1 MKAISLNSQIL
12 RLAIPSILA
21 NITIPLVGLVDTA
34 IVGHIANAAT
44 IGGIAIGTMLFD
56 LLYWNMAFLRLGTG
70 GLIAQAFGR
79 GDNKEISRV
88 FVQGI
93 STAALLALFV
103 LAIQYLFVKAAF
115 LFIEC
120 TPQVQNL
127 ATEYF
132 FIRIWAAPATISLY
146 VFKGFFIG
154 MQNTVIPM
162 AVELTINVTNIL
174 ASIYFALYTPMGFAG
189 IAAGTVVAQ
198 YSGMALSI
206 VFLFSRYRYLF
217 ADVKILACIKLGEM
231 KSFFVLNADLLV
243 RSLCFLFVYVGFTSL
258 SAKYGDVA
266 LAVCSI
272 MMKLMMLFSYF
283 VDGFAYAAEA
293 LTGRFIGA
301 KDATSLHRA
310 VKIIFVWS
318 GIIGVVSTFVYL
330 FAADDMILLMTKDTN
345 VIEASGEYIGWMLV
359 MPIIS
364 CLAFTWD
371 GVYIGATAS
380 KAIRNSM
387 LWAVVGFFA
396 VYYALSHSL
405 GLHALWGA
413 YIIHL
418 LARSAY
424 LTVRAKKDVFSR
436 VG

>member
-1 MKAISLNSQIL
+1 MNRSVLK
-12 RLAIPSILA
+12 LAVPSILA
-21 NITIPLVGLVDTA
+21 NITVPLVGMVDLA
-34 IVGHIANAAT
+34 IAGRLGDASVIGAVAIA
-44 IGGIAIGTMLFD
+44 TMLFD

-93 STAALLALFV
+93 STATLLALFV
-103 LAIQYLFVKAAF
+103 LAIQYLFVKVAF

-132 FIRIWAAPATISLY
+132 FIRIWAAPATVSLY

-162 AVELTINVTNIL
+162 AVELTINITNIL

-310 VKIIFVWS
+310 IKIIFVWS

-330 FAADDMILLMTKDTN
+330 VAADDMILLMTKDTN

-424 LTVRAKKDVFSR
+424 LTIKAKEDVFSR

>member
-1 MKAISLNSQIL
+1 MNRSVLK
-12 RLAIPSILA
+12 LAVPSIFA
-21 NITIPLVGLVDTA
+21 NITVPLVGMVDLA
-34 IVGHIANAAT
+34 IAGRLGDASVIGAVAIA
-44 IGGIAIGTMLFD
+44 TMLFD

-146 VFKGFFIG
+146 VFKGFYIG

-206 VFLFSRYRYLF
+206 VFLLSRYRYLF

-231 KSFFVLNADLLV
+231 KNFFVLNADLLV

-424 LTVRAKKDVFSR
+424 LTIRAKEDVFSR

>member
-1 MKAISLNSQIL
+1 MNRSVLK
-12 RLAIPSILA
+12 LAVPSIFA
-21 NITIPLVGLVDTA
+21 NITVPLVGMVDLA
-34 IVGHIANAAT
+34 IAGRLGDASVIGAVAIA
-44 IGGIAIGTMLFD
+44 TMLFD

-162 AVELTINVTNIL
+162 AVELTINITNIL
-174 ASIYFALYTPMGFAG
+174 GSIYFALYTPMGFAG

-301 KDATSLHRA
+301 KDATSLYRA
-310 VKIIFVWS
+310 IKIIFVWS

-330 FAADDMILLMTKDTN
+330 VAADDMILLMTKDTN

-396 VYYALSHSL
+396 VYYALSSSL

-424 LTVRAKKDVFSR
+424 LTIKAKEDVFSR

>member
-1 MKAISLNSQIL
+1 MNRSVLK
-12 RLAIPSILA
+12 LAVPSIFA
-21 NITIPLVGLVDTA
+21 NITVPLVGMVDLA
-34 IVGHIANAAT
+34 IAGRLGDASVIGAVAIA
-44 IGGIAIGTMLFD
+44 TMLFD

-93 STAALLALFV
+93 STATLLALFV
-103 LAIQYLFVKAAF
+103 LAIQYLFVKVAF

-174 ASIYFALYTPMGFAG
+174 ASVYFALYTPMGFAG

-301 KDATSLHRA
+301 KDATSLYRA
-310 VKIIFVWS
+310 IKIIFVWS

-330 FAADDMILLMTKDTN
+330 VAADDMILLMTKDTN

-396 VYYALSHSL
+396 VYYALSSSL

-424 LTVRAKKDVFSR
+424 LTIKAKEVVFSR

>member
-1 MKAISLNSQIL
+1 
-12 RLAIPSILA
+12 LAIAGRLGDASVIGA
-21 NITIPLVGLVDTA
+21 VA
-34 IVGHIANAAT
+34 IA
-44 IGGIAIGTMLFD
+44 TMLFD

-103 LAIQYLFVKAAF
+103 LAIQYLFVKVAF

-162 AVELTINVTNIL
+162 AVELTINITNIL

-330 FAADDMILLMTKDTN
+330 IAADDMILLMTKDTN

-396 VYYALSHSL
+396 VYYALSSSL

-424 LTVRAKKDVFSR
+424 LTIKAKEDVFSR

>member
-1 MKAISLNSQIL
+1 MNRSVLK
-12 RLAIPSILA
+12 LAVPSILA
-21 NITIPLVGLVDTA
+21 NITVPLVGMVDLA
-34 IVGHIANAAT
+34 IAGRLGDASVIGAVAIA
-44 IGGIAIGTMLFD
+44 TMLFD

-70 GLIAQAFGR
+70 GMIAQAFGR
-79 GDNKEISRV
+79 GDNKEIARV
-88 FVQGI
+88 YVQGI
-93 STAALLALFV
+93 STAAVLAALV
-103 LAIQYLFVKAAF
+103 LAIQYLYVKVAF

-120 TPQVQNL
+120 TPQVQEL

-132 FIRIWAAPATISLY
+132 FIRIWAAPATVSLY

-162 AVELTINVTNIL
+162 AVELTINITNIL
-174 ASIYFALYTPMGFAG
+174 SSIYFALYTPMGFAG

-231 KSFFVLNADLLV
+231 RSFFVLNADLLV

-301 KDATSLHRA
+301 KDATSLYRA
-310 VKIIFVWS
+310 IKIIFVWS

-330 FAADDMILLMTKDTN
+330 FAADDMILLMTKDAN
-345 VIEASGEYIGWMLV
+345 VIEASKKYIGWMLV

-424 LTVRAKKDVFSR
+424 LTIRAKDDVFSR

>member
-1 MKAISLNSQIL
+1 MNRSVLK
-12 RLAIPSILA
+12 LAVPSIFA
-21 NITIPLVGLVDTA
+21 NITVPLVGMVDLA
-34 IVGHIANAAT
+34 IAGRLGDASVIGAVAIA
-44 IGGIAIGTMLFD
+44 TMLFD

-103 LAIQYLFVKAAF
+103 LAIQYLFVKVAF

-162 AVELTINVTNIL
+162 AVELTINITNIL

-198 YSGMALSI
+198 YSGMVLSI
-206 VFLFSRYRYLF
+206 VFLLSRYRYLF
-217 ADVKILACIKLGEM
+217 ADVKIFSCIKLGEM

-330 FAADDMILLMTKDTN
+330 IAADDMILLMTKDTN

-424 LTVRAKKDVFSR
+424 LTIKAKEDVFSR

>member
-1 MKAISLNSQIL
+1 MNRSVLK
-12 RLAIPSILA
+12 LAVPSIFA
-21 NITIPLVGLVDTA
+21 NITVPLVGMVDLA
-34 IVGHIANAAT
+34 IAGRLGDASVIGAVAIA
-44 IGGIAIGTMLFD
+44 TMLFD

-103 LAIQYLFVKAAF
+103 LAIQYLFVKVAF

-146 VFKGFFIG
+146 VFKGFYIG
-154 MQNTVIPM
+154 MQNTVISM

-206 VFLFSRYRYLF
+206 VFLFSRYKYLF

-330 FAADDMILLMTKDTN
+330 VAADDMILLMTKDAN

-424 LTVRAKKDVFSR
+424 LTIRAKEDVFSR

>member
-1 MKAISLNSQIL
+1 MNRSVLK
-12 RLAIPSILA
+12 LAVPSILA
-21 NITIPLVGLVDTA
+21 NITVPLVGMVDLA
-34 IVGHIANAAT
+34 IAGRLGDASVIGAVAIA
-44 IGGIAIGTMLFD
+44 TMLFD

-103 LAIQYLFVKAAF
+103 LAIQYLFVKVAF

-174 ASIYFALYTPMGFAG
+174 ASVYFALYTPMGFAG

-301 KDATSLHRA
+301 KDATSLYRA
-310 VKIIFVWS
+310 IKIIFVWS

-330 FAADDMILLMTKDTN
+330 VAADDMILLMTKDTN

-424 LTVRAKKDVFSR
+424 LTIKAKEDVFSR

>member
-1 MKAISLNSQIL
+1 MNRSVLK
-12 RLAIPSILA
+12 LAVPSIFA
-21 NITIPLVGLVDTA
+21 NITVPLVGMVDLA
-34 IVGHIANAAT
+34 IAGRLGDASVIGAVAIA
-44 IGGIAIGTMLFD
+44 TMLFD

-162 AVELTINVTNIL
+162 AVELTINITNIL

-424 LTVRAKKDVFSR
+424 LTIKAKEDVFSR

>member
-1 MKAISLNSQIL
+1 MNRSVLK
-12 RLAIPSILA
+12 LAVPSIFA
-21 NITIPLVGLVDTA
+21 NITVPLVGMVDLA
-34 IVGHIANAAT
+34 IAGRLGDASVIGAVAIA
-44 IGGIAIGTMLFD
+44 TMLFD

-103 LAIQYLFVKAAF
+103 LAIQYLFVKVAF

-162 AVELTINVTNIL
+162 AVELTINITNIL

-301 KDATSLHRA
+301 KDMPSLRKA

-330 FAADDMILLMTKDTN
+330 VAADDMILLMTKDAN
-345 VIEASGEYIGWMLV
+345 VIEASKKYIGWMLV

-396 VYYALSHSL
+396 VYYALSSSL

-424 LTVRAKKDVFSR
+424 LTIKAKEDVFSR

>member
-1 MKAISLNSQIL
+1 MNRSVLK
-12 RLAIPSILA
+12 LAVPSIFA
-21 NITIPLVGLVDTA
+21 NITVPLVGMVDLA
-34 IVGHIANAAT
+34 IAGRLGDASVIGAVAIA
-44 IGGIAIGTMLFD
+44 TMLFD

-174 ASIYFALYTPMGFAG
+174 ASVYFALYTPMGFAG

-424 LTVRAKKDVFSR
+424 LTIRAKEDVFSR

>member
-1 MKAISLNSQIL
+1 MNRSVLK
-12 RLAIPSILA
+12 LAVPSILA
-21 NITIPLVGLVDTA
+21 NITVPLVGMVDLA
-34 IVGHIANAAT
+34 IAGRLGDASVIGAVAIA
-44 IGGIAIGTMLFD
+44 TMLFD

-93 STAALLALFV
+93 STATLLALFV
-103 LAIQYLFVKAAF
+103 LAIQYLFVKVAF

-162 AVELTINVTNIL
+162 AVELTINITNIL

-266 LAVCSI
+266 LAVFSI

-301 KDATSLHRA
+301 KDATSLYRA
-310 VKIIFVWS
+310 IKIIFVWS

-330 FAADDMILLMTKDTN
+330 VAADDMILLMTKDTN

-380 KAIRNSM
+380 NAIRNSM

-396 VYYALSHSL
+396 VYYALSSSL

-424 LTVRAKKDVFSR
+424 LTIKAKEDVFSR

>member
-1 MKAISLNSQIL
+1 MNRSVLK
-12 RLAIPSILA
+12 LAVPSIFA
-21 NITIPLVGLVDTA
+21 NITVPLVGMVDLA
-34 IVGHIANAAT
+34 IAGRLGDASVIGAVAIA
-44 IGGIAIGTMLFD
+44 TMLFD

-103 LAIQYLFVKAAF
+103 LAIQYLFVKVAF

-162 AVELTINVTNIL
+162 AVELTINITNIL

-330 FAADDMILLMTKDTN
+330 IAADDMILLMTKDTN

-424 LTVRAKKDVFSR
+424 LTIKAKEDVFSR

>member
-1 MKAISLNSQIL
+1 MNRSVLK
-12 RLAIPSILA
+12 LAVPSILA
-21 NITIPLVGLVDTA
+21 NITVPLVGMVDLA
-34 IVGHIANAAT
+34 IAGRLGDASVIGAVAIA
-44 IGGIAIGTMLFD
+44 TMLFD

-70 GLIAQAFGR
+70 GLIAQAFGK

-146 VFKGFFIG
+146 VFKGFYIG

-174 ASIYFALYTPMGFAG
+174 ASVYFALYTPMGFAG

-310 VKIIFVWS
+310 IKIIFVWS

-330 FAADDMILLMTKDTN
+330 IAADDMILLMTKDAN

>member
-1 MKAISLNSQIL
+1 MNRSVLK
-12 RLAIPSILA
+12 LAVPSIFA
-21 NITIPLVGLVDTA
+21 NITVPLVGMVDLA
-34 IVGHIANAAT
+34 IAGRLGDASVIGAVAIA
-44 IGGIAIGTMLFD
+44 TMLFD

-174 ASIYFALYTPMGFAG
+174 ASVYFALYTPMGFAG

-310 VKIIFVWS
+310 IKIIFLWS

-424 LTVRAKKDVFSR
+424 LTIRAKEDVFSR

>member
-1 MKAISLNSQIL
+1 MNRSVLK
-12 RLAIPSILA
+12 LAVPSIFA
-21 NITIPLVGLVDTA
+21 NITVPLVGMVDLA
-34 IVGHIANAAT
+34 IAGRLGDASVIGAVAIA
-44 IGGIAIGTMLFD
+44 TMLFD

-162 AVELTINVTNIL
+162 AVELTINITNIL

-396 VYYALSHSL
+396 VYYALNHSL

-424 LTVRAKKDVFSR
+424 LTIKAKEDVFSR

>member
-1 MKAISLNSQIL
+1 MNRSVLK
-12 RLAIPSILA
+12 LAVPSIFA
-21 NITIPLVGLVDTA
+21 NITVPLVGMVDLA
-34 IVGHIANAAT
+34 IAGRLGDASVIGAVAIA
-44 IGGIAIGTMLFD
+44 TMLFD

-206 VFLFSRYRYLF
+206 VFLFSRYKYLF

-330 FAADDMILLMTKDTN
+330 VAADDMILLMTKDTN

-424 LTVRAKKDVFSR
+424 LTIRAKEDVFSR

>member
-1 MKAISLNSQIL
+1 MNRSVLK
-12 RLAIPSILA
+12 LAVPSILA
-21 NITIPLVGLVDTA
+21 NITVPLVGMVDLA
-34 IVGHIANAAT
+34 IAGRLGDASVIGAVAIA
-44 IGGIAIGTMLFD
+44 TMLFD

>member
-1 MKAISLNSQIL
+1 MNRSVLK
-12 RLAIPSILA
+12 LAVPSIFA
-21 NITIPLVGLVDTA
+21 NITVPLVGMVDLA
-34 IVGHIANAAT
+34 IAGRLGDASVIGAVAIA
-44 IGGIAIGTMLFD
+44 TMLFD

-79 GDNKEISRV
+79 GDNKEIARV
-88 FVQGI
+88 YVQGI
-93 STAALLALFV
+93 STAAVLAALV
-103 LAIQYLFVKAAF
+103 LAIQYLYVKVAF

-120 TPQVQNL
+120 TPQVQEL

-132 FIRIWAAPATISLY
+132 FIRIWAAPATVSLY

-162 AVELTINVTNIL
+162 AVELTINITNIL

-198 YSGMALSI
+198 YSGMVLSI

-217 ADVKILACIKLGEM
+217 TDVKIFSCIKLGEM
-231 KSFFVLNADLLV
+231 KNFFVLNADLLV

-266 LAVCSI
+266 LAVSSI

-318 GIIGVVSTFVYL
+318 GIIGVISTFVYL
-330 FAADDMILLMTKDTN
+330 VAADDMILLMTKDAN
-345 VIEASGEYIGWMLV
+345 VIDASKKYIGWMLV

-396 VYYALSHSL
+396 VYYALNASL

-418 LARSAY
+418 MARSAY

>member
-1 MKAISLNSQIL
+1 MNRSVLK
-12 RLAIPSILA
+12 LAVPSIFA
-21 NITIPLVGLVDTA
+21 NITVPLVGMVDLA
-34 IVGHIANAAT
+34 IAGRLGDASVIGAVAIA
-44 IGGIAIGTMLFD
+44 TMLFD

-93 STAALLALFV
+93 STAALLALFI

-310 VKIIFVWS
+310 VKILFVWS
-318 GIIGVVSTFVYL
+318 GISGVVSTFVYL
-330 FAADDMILLMTKDTN
+330 IAADDMILLMTKDTN

-424 LTVRAKKDVFSR
+424 LTIRAKEDVFSR

>member
-1 MKAISLNSQIL
+1 MNRSVLK
-12 RLAIPSILA
+12 LAVPSIFA
-21 NITIPLVGLVDTA
+21 NITVPLVGMVDLA
-34 IVGHIANAAT
+34 IAGRLGDASVIGAVAIA
-44 IGGIAIGTMLFD
+44 TMLFD

-424 LTVRAKKDVFSR
+424 LTIRAKEDVFSR

>member
-1 MKAISLNSQIL
+1 MNRSVLK
-12 RLAIPSILA
+12 LAVPSIFA
-21 NITIPLVGLVDTA
+21 NITVPLVGMVDLA
-34 IVGHIANAAT
+34 IAGRLGDASVIGAVAIA
-44 IGGIAIGTMLFD
+44 TMLFD

-162 AVELTINVTNIL
+162 AVELTINITNIL
-174 ASIYFALYTPMGFAG
+174 ASIYFALYTPRGFAG

-310 VKIIFVWS
+310 IKIIFVWS

-371 GVYIGATAS
+371 VVYIGATAS

-424 LTVRAKKDVFSR
+424 LTIKAKEDVFSR

>member
-1 MKAISLNSQIL
+1 MNRSVLK
-12 RLAIPSILA
+12 LAVPSIFA
-21 NITIPLVGLVDTA
+21 NITVPLVGMVDLA
-34 IVGHIANAAT
+34 IAGRLGDASVIGAVAIA
-44 IGGIAIGTMLFD
+44 TMLFD

-103 LAIQYLFVKAAF
+103 LAIQYLFVKVAF

-174 ASIYFALYTPMGFAG
+174 VSIYFALYTPMGFAG

-243 RSLCFLFVYVGFTSL
+243 RSLCFLLVYVGFTSL

-301 KDATSLHRA
+301 KDMPSLRKA

-330 FAADDMILLMTKDTN
+330 VAADDMILLMTKDAN
-345 VIEASGEYIGWMLV
+345 VIEASKKYIGWMLV

-396 VYYALSHSL
+396 VYYALSSSL

-424 LTVRAKKDVFSR
+424 LTIKAKEDVFSR

>member
-1 MKAISLNSQIL
+1 MNRSVLK
-12 RLAIPSILA
+12 LAVPSIFA
-21 NITIPLVGLVDTA
+21 NITVPLVGMVDLA
-34 IVGHIANAAT
+34 IAGRLGDASVIGAVAIA
-44 IGGIAIGTMLFD
+44 TMLFD

-146 VFKGFFIG
+146 VFKGFYIG

-243 RSLCFLFVYVGFTSL
+243 RSLCFLFVYVGFTLL

-301 KDATSLHRA
+301 KDVTSLHRA

-318 GIIGVVSTFVYL
+318 SIIGVVSTFVYL

-424 LTVRAKKDVFSR
+424 LTIKAKEDVFSR

>member
-1 MKAISLNSQIL
+1 MNRSVLK
-12 RLAIPSILA
+12 LAVPSIFA
-21 NITIPLVGLVDTA
+21 NITVPLVGMVDLA
-34 IVGHIANAAT
+34 IAGRLGDASVIGAVAIA
-44 IGGIAIGTMLFD
+44 TMLFD

-103 LAIQYLFVKAAF
+103 LAIQYLFVKVAF

-162 AVELTINVTNIL
+162 AVELTINITNIL

-330 FAADDMILLMTKDTN
+330 VAADDMILLMTKDTN

-396 VYYALSHSL
+396 VYYALSSSL

-424 LTVRAKKDVFSR
+424 LTIKAKEDVFSR

>member
-1 MKAISLNSQIL
+1 
-12 RLAIPSILA
+12 
-21 NITIPLVGLVDTA
+21 
-34 IVGHIANAAT
+34 
-44 IGGIAIGTMLFD
+44 
-56 LLYWNMAFLRLGTG
+56 MAFLRLGTG

-103 LAIQYLFVKAAF
+103 LAIQYLFVKVAF

-162 AVELTINVTNIL
+162 AVELTINITNIL

-330 FAADDMILLMTKDTN
+330 IAADDMILLMTKDTN

-424 LTVRAKKDVFSR
+424 LTIKAKEDVFSR

>member
-1 MKAISLNSQIL
+1 MNRSVLK
-12 RLAIPSILA
+12 LAVPSIFA
-21 NITIPLVGLVDTA
+21 NITVPLVGMVDLA
-34 IVGHIANAAT
+34 IAGRLGDASVIGAVAIA
-44 IGGIAIGTMLFD
+44 TMLFD

-174 ASIYFALYTPMGFAG
+174 VSIYFALYTPMGFAG

-243 RSLCFLFVYVGFTSL
+243 RSLCFLLVYVGFTSL

-345 VIEASGEYIGWMLV
+345 VIETSREYIGWMLV

-424 LTVRAKKDVFSR
+424 LTIKAKEDVFSR

>member
-1 MKAISLNSQIL
+1 MNRSVLK
-12 RLAIPSILA
+12 LAVPSIFA
-21 NITIPLVGLVDTA
+21 NITVPLVGMVDLA
-34 IVGHIANAAT
+34 IAGRLGDASVIGAVAIA
-44 IGGIAIGTMLFD
+44 TMLFD

-103 LAIQYLFVKAAF
+103 LAIQYLFVKVAF

-162 AVELTINVTNIL
+162 AVELTINITNIL

-301 KDATSLHRA
+301 KDAASLHRA

-424 LTVRAKKDVFSR
+424 LTIKAKEDVFSR

>member
-1 MKAISLNSQIL
+1 MNRSVLK
-12 RLAIPSILA
+12 LAVPSIFA
-21 NITIPLVGLVDTA
+21 NITVPLVGMVDLA
-34 IVGHIANAAT
+34 IAGRLGDASVIGAVAIA
-44 IGGIAIGTMLFD
+44 TMLFD

-93 STAALLALFV
+93 STAVLLALFV

-174 ASIYFALYTPMGFAG
+174 ASVYFALYTPMGFAG

-330 FAADDMILLMTKDTN
+330 IAADDMILLMTKDTN

-424 LTVRAKKDVFSR
+424 LTIRAKEDVFSR

>member
-1 MKAISLNSQIL
+1 MNRSVLK
-12 RLAIPSILA
+12 LAVPSILA
-21 NITIPLVGLVDTA
+21 NITVPLVGMVDLA
-34 IVGHIANAAT
+34 IAGRLGDASVIGAVAIA
-44 IGGIAIGTMLFD
+44 TMLFD

-103 LAIQYLFVKAAF
+103 LAIQYLFVKVAF

-146 VFKGFFIG
+146 VFKGFYIG

-162 AVELTINVTNIL
+162 AVELTINITNIL
-174 ASIYFALYTPMGFAG
+174 GSIYFALYTPMGFAG

-310 VKIIFVWS
+310 IKIIFVWS

-330 FAADDMILLMTKDTN
+330 VAADDMILLMTKDTN

-424 LTVRAKKDVFSR
+424 LTIRAKEDVFSR

>member
-1 MKAISLNSQIL
+1 MNRSVLK
-12 RLAIPSILA
+12 LAVPSIFA
-21 NITIPLVGLVDTA
+21 NITVPLVGMVDLA
-34 IVGHIANAAT
+34 IAGRLGDASVIGAVAIA
-44 IGGIAIGTMLFD
+44 TMLFD

-174 ASIYFALYTPMGFAG
+174 ASVYFALYTPMGFAG

-206 VFLFSRYRYLF
+206 VFLFSRYKYLF

-330 FAADDMILLMTKDTN
+330 VAADDMILLMTKDAN

-424 LTVRAKKDVFSR
+424 LTIKAKEDVFSR

>member
-1 MKAISLNSQIL
+1 MNRSVLK
-12 RLAIPSILA
+12 LAVPSIFA
-21 NITIPLVGLVDTA
+21 NITVPLVGMVDLA
-34 IVGHIANAAT
+34 IAGRLGDASVIGAVAIA
-44 IGGIAIGTMLFD
+44 TMLFD

-146 VFKGFFIG
+146 VFKGFYIG

-206 VFLFSRYRYLF
+206 VFLLSRYRYLF

-231 KSFFVLNADLLV
+231 KNFFVLNADLLV

-424 LTVRAKKDVFSR
+424 LTIKAKEDVFSR

>member
-1 MKAISLNSQIL
+1 MNRSVLK
-12 RLAIPSILA
+12 LAVPSIFA
-21 NITIPLVGLVDTA
+21 NITVPLVGMVDLA
-34 IVGHIANAAT
+34 IAGRLGDASVIGAVAIA
-44 IGGIAIGTMLFD
+44 TMLFD

-310 VKIIFVWS
+310 IKIIFVWS

-424 LTVRAKKDVFSR
+424 LTIRAKEDVFSR

>member
-1 MKAISLNSQIL
+1 MNRSVLK
-12 RLAIPSILA
+12 LAVPSIFA
-21 NITIPLVGLVDTA
+21 NITVPLVGMVDLA
-34 IVGHIANAAT
+34 IAGRLGDASVIGAVAIA
-44 IGGIAIGTMLFD
+44 TMLFD

-132 FIRIWAAPATISLY
+132 FIRIWAAPATVSLY

-162 AVELTINVTNIL
+162 AVELTINITNIL

-231 KSFFVLNADLLV
+231 KNFFVLNADLLV

-396 VYYALSHSL
+396 VYYALNHSL

-424 LTVRAKKDVFSR
+424 LTIKAKEDVFSR

>member
-1 MKAISLNSQIL
+1 MNRSVLK
-12 RLAIPSILA
+12 LAVPSIFA
-21 NITIPLVGLVDTA
+21 NITVPLVGMVDLA
-34 IVGHIANAAT
+34 IAGRLGDASVIGAVAIA
-44 IGGIAIGTMLFD
+44 TMLFD

-132 FIRIWAAPATISLY
+132 FIRIWAAPATVSLY

-162 AVELTINVTNIL
+162 AVELTINITNIL
-174 ASIYFALYTPMGFAG
+174 ASVYFALYTPMGFAG

-206 VFLFSRYRYLF
+206 VFLLSRYKYLF
-217 ADVKILACIKLGEM
+217 VDVKILACIKLGEM

-301 KDATSLHRA
+301 KDATSLYRA
-310 VKIIFVWS
+310 IKIIFVWS

-330 FAADDMILLMTKDTN
+330 VAADDMILLMTKDAN
-345 VIEASGEYIGWMLV
+345 VIEASKKYIGWMLV

-424 LTVRAKKDVFSR
+424 LTIKAKEDVFSR

>member
-1 MKAISLNSQIL
+1 
-12 RLAIPSILA
+12 
-21 NITIPLVGLVDTA
+21 
-34 IVGHIANAAT
+34 
-44 IGGIAIGTMLFD
+44 
-56 LLYWNMAFLRLGTG
+56 
-70 GLIAQAFGR
+70 
-79 GDNKEISRV
+79 
-88 FVQGI
+88 
-93 STAALLALFV
+93 
-103 LAIQYLFVKAAF
+103 
-115 LFIEC
+115 
-120 TPQVQNL
+120 
-127 ATEYF
+127 
-132 FIRIWAAPATISLY
+132 
-146 VFKGFFIG
+146 
-154 MQNTVIPM
+154 M
-162 AVELTINVTNIL
+162 AVELTINITNIL

-206 VFLFSRYRYLF
+206 VFLFSRYKYLF

-310 VKIIFVWS
+310 IKIIFVWS

-330 FAADDMILLMTKDTN
+330 VAADDMILLMTKDTN

-418 LARSAY
+418 LGRSAY
-424 LTVRAKKDVFSR
+424 LTIKAKEDVFSR

>member
-1 MKAISLNSQIL
+1 MNRSVLK
-12 RLAIPSILA
+12 LAVPSIFA
-21 NITIPLVGLVDTA
+21 NITVPLVGMVDLA
-34 IVGHIANAAT
+34 IAGRLGDASVIGAVAIA
-44 IGGIAIGTMLFD
+44 TMLFD

-162 AVELTINVTNIL
+162 AVELTINITNIL
-174 ASIYFALYTPMGFAG
+174 GSIYFALYTPMGFAG

-424 LTVRAKKDVFSR
+424 LTIKAKEDVFSR

>member
-1 MKAISLNSQIL
+1 MNRSVLK
-12 RLAIPSILA
+12 LAVPSIFA
-21 NITIPLVGLVDTA
+21 NITVPLVGMVDLA
-34 IVGHIANAAT
+34 IAGRLGDASVIGAVAIA
-44 IGGIAIGTMLFD
+44 TMLFD

-93 STAALLALFV
+93 STAAILALFV

-174 ASIYFALYTPMGFAG
+174 ASVYFALYTPMGFAG

-330 FAADDMILLMTKDTN
+330 IAADDMILLMTKDTN

-424 LTVRAKKDVFSR
+424 LTIRAKEDVFSR